1 MTLLKLIPVT
11 ILFLFSANAAN
22 AQEVLKKAEEGTVLK
37 TADTSPKT
45 AEKSTVDEKQTWE
58 RSRNPNYKEPEPAAK
73 KEEEKAITEKS
84 KSPQ

>member
-1 MTLLKLIPVT
+1 MNLLKIIPVA

-37 TADTSPKT
+37 AADSSQKS
-45 AEKSTVDEKQTWE
+45 ADQSTVDEKQTWE
-58 RSRNPNYKEPEPAAK
+58 RSRNPNYKEPEPAVK

-84 KSPQ
+84 KNPQ